1 MGRLLGMHSA
11 RWGYW
16 LLMLLMLLDVVL
28 PMLPMLDI
36 MLGSG
41 ETTALLLPELLLLLP
56 VAVAISALN
65 AILSTRTACDFLSV
79 FFTKLV
85 MITLQRISTSS
96 RR

>member
-1 MGRLLGMHSA
+1 
-11 RWGYW
+11 
-16 LLMLLMLLDVVL
+16 MLLMLLDAALPML

-41 ETTALLLPELLLLLP
+41 ETTALLPELLLLLP
-56 VAVAISALN
+56 EVVAISALN
-65 AILSTRTACDFLSV
+65 AILSTRVACDFLSV
-79 FFTKLV
+79 FFTKPV

>member
-1 MGRLLGMHSA
+1 MHSA

-16 LLMLLMLLDVVL
+16 LLMLLMLLDVVLPML

>member
-1 MGRLLGMHSA
+1 MDSA

-16 LLMLLMLLDVVL
+16 LLMLLMLLDAVL
-28 PMLPMLDI
+28 PMLDT

-41 ETTALLLPELLLLLP
+41 DTTALLLPEFRLLLE
-56 VAVAISALN
+56 VVAISALN
-65 AILSTRTACDFLSV
+65 AILSTRVACDFLSV
-79 FFTKLV
+79 FFTKPV